1 MLLEIVH
8 LLPAAPSTLMVYVEV
23 VLTNSEKPRVLYVFK
38 KFVQKFCW
46 CQLSK
51 VCIWLQ
57 ESYKGS
63 QLAGS
68 QASREKFLKLS
79 WSGLLP
85 RPPCVNLSFYRFV
98 SCVWWRRRA
107 QVFLVLPRGFRSFP
121 SVFFVDD
128 KANGGWILFYWRLM
142 LLWVI
147 GVGFDN
153 TSTLSVKWNI
163 TRIVSKLFGWVY
175 IILRFPSLLV

>member
-1 MLLEIVH
+1 
-8 LLPAAPSTLMVYVEV
+8 MVYVDV
-23 VLTNSEKPRVLYVFK
+23 VLTNSEKPCVLYFFK

-51 VCIWLQ
+51 VNIWPE
-57 ESYKGS
+57 ESYKRS
-63 QLAGS
+63 QLAFS
-68 QASREKFLKLS
+68 QAIREKFLKLS

-85 RPPCVNLSFYRFV
+85 GPPCVNLSFYLFV
-98 SCVWWRRRA
+98 SCVWWRRRP
-107 QVFLVLPRGFRSFP
+107 QMFLALPQWFRSFP
-121 SVFFVDD
+121 SVFFVDHMV
-128 KANGGWILFYWRLM
+128 NRGWILLYWRLM

-163 TRIVSKLFGWVY
+163 TRILSKLFGWVY
-175 IILRFPSLLV
+175 IILRFLSLLV

>member
-1 MLLEIVH
+1 
-8 LLPAAPSTLMVYVEV
+8 MVYVDV
-23 VLTNSEKPRVLYVFK
+23 VLTNSEKPCVLYFFK

-51 VCIWLQ
+51 VNIWPE
-57 ESYKGS
+57 ESYKRS
-63 QLAGS
+63 KLAFS

-85 RPPCVNLSFYRFV
+85 CVNLSFYLFV
-98 SCVWWRRRA
+98 SCVWWRRRS
-107 QVFLVLPRGFRSFP
+107 QIFLALPQWFRSFP
-121 SVFFVDD
+121 SVFFVDY
-128 KANGGWILFYWRLM
+128 KANGGSILLCWRLM

>member
-1 MLLEIVH
+1 
-8 LLPAAPSTLMVYVEV
+8 MVYVDV
-23 VLTNSEKPRVLYVFK
+23 VLTNSEKPCVLYFFK

-51 VCIWLQ
+51 VNIWPE
-57 ESYKGS
+57 ESYKRS
-63 QLAGS
+63 KLAFS

-85 RPPCVNLSFYRFV
+85 CVNLSFYLFV
-98 SCVWWRRRA
+98 SCVWWRRRS
-107 QVFLVLPRGFRSFP
+107 QIFLALPQWFRSFP
-121 SVFFVDD
+121 SVFLVDY
-128 KANGGWILFYWRLM
+128 KANGGSILLYWRLM

-153 TSTLSVKWNI
+153 TSTLSLKWNF
-163 TRIVSKLFGWVY
+163 TRIVSKHFGWVY
-175 IILRFPSLLV
+175 IILRCPFNFRFPILCAESMWA